1 MKHNLSNVNDS
12 GTNGLLV
19 GCWNKWNWL
28 LGICS
33 GTHGKFTKEMK
44 GLEVGMTL
52 GLDVGTWK
60 GSIICWARNLS
71 IGHPPHTLEIFY

>member
-1 MKHNLSNVNDS
+1 MKHNLSDVNDS

-28 LGICS
+28 LGICL

-44 GLEVGMTL
+44 GLDIGMTL
-52 GLDVGTWK
+52 GLNA
-60 GSIICWARNLS
+60 CM
-71 IGHPPHTLEIFY
+71 LEPQNVPFSVEQKIWI

>member
-1 MKHNLSNVNDS
+1 MNDS

-19 GCWNKWNWL
+19 GCWNKWNQL
-28 LGICS
+28 LGICL
-33 GTHGKFTKEMK
+33 GTHGKYTKEMK
-44 GLEVGMTL
+44 